1 MAPSQVSG
9 MMMRNL
15 VFGVILG
22 LLAVVHSTPVNTVT
36 QIPTKDEDEVFKEA
50 VTEGYLVEPY
60 FIRLLTTE
68 SPKRN
73 TSVKASTQ
81 KLSSD
86 SKERDMI
93 EGSAA
98 GDTNDKTSMFLQF
111 ATTTPSVSHV
121 QSSASTV
128 LTRDTVHSSPDPA
141 TSRSHQSSFT
151 SSSVPSKA
159 RSSVTLDQIS
169 VSLTTYPA
177 VSTFDF
183 LSTQSSDLGSGDG
196 EMLGQYSTTTSSTTS
211 SSNTDTSAASST
223 STAAFIRPKAPVTFA
238 GSEGSGEGS
247 GMEFSTVSSSTGE
260 KLRAVQH
267 AILKDVQN
275 PLKVDQDIVLG
286 PKNKEHST
294 PGWIM
299 ILALM
304 VGFAALVMVFV
315 ALATRNKWSG
325 PRHASQIETKTNF
338 SNQQMGLEMETFLHK
353 DELLVNGKA
362 GDYTVIPLD
371 EIPEKDSSH

>member
-36 QIPTKDEDEVFKEA
+36 QIPTKDEDDVFKEA

-81 KLSSD
+81 QPSSD
-86 SKERDMI
+86 SNERDMI

-98 GDTNDKTSMFLQF
+98 GDTNDKTSMFIQF
-111 ATTTPSVSHV
+111 ATTTLSVSHV

-128 LTRDTVHSSPDPA
+128 LPRDTVHSSPDPA

-159 RSSVTLDQIS
+159 RSSVTPDHIS
-169 VSLTTYPA
+169 VSQTTYPA
-177 VSTFDF
+177 VSTIDF
-183 LSTQSSDLGSGDG
+183 LSTQISDLGSGDG

-211 SSNTDTSAASST
+211 SSNTDTSTASST

-238 GSEGSGEGS
+238 GSEGSGEES
-247 GMEFSTVSSSTGE
+247 GLEFSTVSSSTGE
-260 KLRAVQH
+260 RLRAVQH
-267 AILKDVQN
+267 AVLKDVQK
-275 PLKVDQDIVLG
+275 PLKVDQDNVLT
-286 PKNKEHST
+286 PQNKEHST

-315 ALATRNKWSG
+315 AIATRDKWSG

-338 SNQQMGLEMETFLHK
+338 SNQQRGLEMETFLHK

-371 EIPEKDSSH
+371 VIPEKDSSH